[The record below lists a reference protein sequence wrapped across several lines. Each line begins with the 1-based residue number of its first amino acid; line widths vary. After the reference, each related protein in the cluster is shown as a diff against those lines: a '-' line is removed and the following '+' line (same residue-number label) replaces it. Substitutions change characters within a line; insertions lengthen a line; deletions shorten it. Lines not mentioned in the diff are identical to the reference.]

1 MRRSNKFEESAFEE
15 KIEKLLISLEIPYR
29 QSAAYCLAF
38 YHRSAL
44 NEYMLAESNERVEYL
59 GDAVLELITTDYLY
73 RAYPEAAEGKLTDI
87 RSALVRGRN
96 LADISSKLDLG
107 SLILLSRGETQA

>member
-1 MRRSNKFEESAFEE
+1 MRKSNKFEESVFEE
-15 KIEKLLISLEIPYR
+15 KVEKLLISLEIPYVR
-29 QSAAYCLAF
+29 RASYCLAF

-44 NEYMLAESNERVEYL
+44 NEYMLTQSNERVEYL

-73 RAYPEAAEGKLTDI
+73 RAYPEAAEGQLTDI

-96 LADISSKLDLG
+96 LADISARLDL
-107 SLILLSRGETQA
+107 